1 MSGQNQHI
9 FLSKKAPRIANHKY
23 LSISFLALF
32 LASFLSISA
41 LGQHNSGS
49 IVFQGKVVAARTSE
63 FLPNAYVFNAQS
75 GRGALTDDLGNF
87 TLYVYPGDSLV
98 FSYVGYKKKYYI
110 IPYVLEQTQ
119 SAIIHMA
126 EEIRQLAEVKV
137 YPYNTEEAFK
147 KAFLDMKLE
156 NEAGRRALEK
166 NLEQSNLN
174 VLALQAGLSGAG
186 NFRNFSDQ
194 MTYGMANRNFVQSPI
209 MALTNPFAWMN
220 FIKSVKNGDLKRDDY
235 KKAYQDAPSEGISR
249 QKFMSELKKGN

>member
-1 MSGQNQHI
+1 MSEQNQHI
-9 FLSKKAPRIANHKY
+9 SLNSKIKSTTNHKY
-23 LSISFLALF
+23 LSISFLSLF
-32 LASFLSISA
+32 FACFLSISA
-41 LGQHNSGS
+41 LGQQNSGS
-49 IVFQGKVVAARTSE
+49 IIFQGKVVAARTSE
-63 FLPNAYVFNAQS
+63 FLPNAYVFNTQS

-87 TLYVYPGDSLV
+87 MLYVYPGDSLV

-110 IPYVLEQTQ
+110 IPHILEQTQ
-119 SAIIHMA
+119 SATIHMA

-166 NLEQSNLN
+166 NLEQSKLN

-194 MTYGMANRNFVQSPI
+194 MTYSMANKTFVQSPL

-235 KKAYQDAPSEGISR
+235 KKAYQDVPTEGISR
-249 QKFMSELKKGN
+249 QKFMSDLKKGN

>member
-1 MSGQNQHI
+1 M
-9 FLSKKAPRIANHKY
+9 
-23 LSISFLALF
+23 SISYQNINPLKNNSRHISSKAL
-32 LASFLSISA
+32 LLSA
-41 LGQHNSGS
+41 LCFVFLLFGNISIFAQQHSNS
-49 IVFQGKVVAARTSE
+49 IVFQGKVVAARSSE
-63 FLPNAYVFNAQS
+63 FLPNAYVFNASS

-87 TLYVYPGDSLV
+87 QLYVYPGDSLT
-98 FSYVGYKKKYYI
+98 FSYVGYKKKYFIVPYI
-110 IPYVLEQTQ
+110 LEAVQTG
-119 SAIIHMA
+119 IIHMA
-126 EEIRQLAEVKV
+126 EESKMLAEVKV
-137 YPYNTEEAFK
+137 YPYSTEEDFK

-194 MTYGMANRNFVQSPI
+194 MTYASANRTFVQSPL

-235 KKAYQDAPSEGISR
+235 KKAYQDAPSEGVSR
-249 QKFMSELKKGN
+249 QRIMSEMKRGN